1 MPDWK
6 TEGSGALKQAGGNPL
21 RVVVQISGISL
32 SYKIRLFLSS
42 GFRNEG
48 FMISIRRKT
57 DNAFTGLFQNRRAGR
72 ELGGILI
79 FALVLYSNTPNYEHD
94 QNMELTTSW
103 HPTSSNYFF
112 LSPFP
117 TWQNKSKVI
126 GDLYLECILLTAL

>member
-1 MPDWK
+1 M
-6 TEGSGALKQAGGNPL
+6 
-21 RVVVQISGISL
+21 RVVVQIPGISL

-94 QNMELTTSW
+94 QNMELTTS
-103 HPTSSNYFF
+103 
-112 LSPFP
+112 
-117 TWQNKSKVI
+117 
-126 GDLYLECILLTAL
+126 